1 MPRWEPGAPER
12 LERAALE
19 LFAER
24 GFEQTTVP
32 EIAERAGLTTRSFFR
47 HFADKREV
55 LFRGMDELP
64 DRVAGLLRDAP
75 RSLSVVEMLSWG
87 IETMATNFFDGHRE
101 ELRARRAIVE
111 TDPGLQERDLRK
123 QSDMAEAIARA
134 LEEDGLD
141 QLSATVAGK
150 LAITISS
157 TAIAHWLDAADDRP
171 LVEHVKD
178 VRDTA
183 TDLMADRVQRRS
195 PDSEPATSA
204 KKTEPAS

>member
-1 MPRWEPGAPER
+1 MPRWEPDAPER

-55 LFRGMDELP
+55 LFRGMDEVP
-64 DRVAGLLRDAP
+64 DRIAGLLRDAP

-87 IETMATNFFDGHRE
+87 IETMAKNFFEGHRE

-111 TDPGLQERDLRK
+111 TDPGLRERDLRK
-123 QSDMAEAIARA
+123 QSDIADAIARA
-134 LEEDGLD
+134 LERDGFD
-141 QLSATVAGK
+141 QLSAAVAGK

-157 TAIAHWLDAADDRP
+157 TAIARWLDAADDRP
-171 LVEHVKD
+171 LVEHVRD

-183 TDLMADRVQRRS
+183 IDLMADRVQRRS
-195 PDSEPATSA
+195 FGLEPAA
-204 KKTEPAS
+204 DPQEAGPV

>member
-1 MPRWEPGAPER
+1 MPRWEPDALER

-55 LFRGMDELP
+55 LFRGMDDVP

-75 RSLSVVEMLSWG
+75 RSLSVIEMLSWG
-87 IETMATNFFDGHRE
+87 IETMAKNFFEGHRE

-134 LEEDGLD
+134 LEGDGLD
-141 QLSATVAGK
+141 QLSAAVAGK

-157 TAIAHWLDAADDRP
+157 TAIARWLDAADDRP
-171 LVEHVKD
+171 LVEHVRD

-183 TDLMADRVQRRS
+183 IDLMADRVQRRS
-195 PDSEPATSA
+195 LESEPATGA
-204 KKTEPAS
+204 QETGPAS

>member
-1 MPRWEPGAPER
+1 MPRWEPDAPER

-19 LFAER
+19 LFAES
-24 GFEQTTVP
+24 GFDQTTVP

-55 LFRGMDELP
+55 LFRGMDEVP

-75 RSLSVVEMLSWG
+75 RSLSVIEMLSWG
-87 IETMATNFFDGHRE
+87 IETMARNFFEGHRD
-101 ELRARRAIVE
+101 ELRSRRAIVE
-111 TDPGLQERDLRK
+111 TDPGLKERDLRK
-123 QSDMAEAIARA
+123 QSEMAEAIARA
-134 LEEDGLD
+134 LEGDGLD
-141 QLSATVAGK
+141 QLSAAVAGK

-171 LVEHVKD
+171 LVEHVKE

-183 TDLMADRVQRRS
+183 IDLMADRVRRRRLG
-195 PDSEPATSA
+195 PEPAVDA
-204 KKTEPAS
+204 

>member
-1 MPRWEPGAPER
+1 MPRWEPDAPER

-19 LFAER
+19 LFAEH

-55 LFRGMDELP
+55 LFRGMDEVP

-75 RSLSVVEMLSWG
+75 RSLTVIEMLSWG
-87 IETMATNFFDGHRE
+87 IETMATNFFEGHRE

-111 TDPGLQERDLRK
+111 TAPGLQERDLRK

-134 LEEDGLD
+134 LEGDGLD
-141 QLSATVAGK
+141 RLAAAVAGK

-157 TAIAHWLDAADDRP
+157 TAIARWLDAADDRP
-171 LVEHVKD
+171 LAAHVGEA
-178 VRDTA
+178 RDTA
-183 TDLMADRVQRRS
+183 IDLMADRVQRHNLES
-195 PDSEPATSA
+195 KPATGA
-204 KKTEPAS
+204 HETGPPG

>member
-1 MPRWEPGAPER
+1 MPRWEPDAPER

-55 LFRGMDELP
+55 LFREMDDMP

-75 RSLSVVEMLSWG
+75 RSLSVIEMLSWG
-87 IETMATNFFDGHRE
+87 IETMAKNFFEGHRE

-111 TDPGLQERDLRK
+111 TDPGLQERDMRK

-134 LEEDGLD
+134 LEGDGLD
-141 QLSATVAGK
+141 QLSAAVAGK

-157 TAIAHWLDAADDRP
+157 TAIARWLDAADDRP
-171 LVEHVKD
+171 LVGHVRD
-178 VRDTA
+178 VRNTA
-183 TDLMADRVQRRS
+183 IDLMADRVQRRS
-195 PDSEPATSA
+195 LESEPATGA
-204 KKTEPAS
+204 